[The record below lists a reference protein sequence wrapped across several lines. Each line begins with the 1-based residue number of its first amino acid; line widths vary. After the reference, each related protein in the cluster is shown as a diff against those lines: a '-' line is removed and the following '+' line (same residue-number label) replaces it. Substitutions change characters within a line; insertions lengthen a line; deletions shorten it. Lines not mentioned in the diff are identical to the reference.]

1 MVLVMFFS
9 GRVLAEE
16 AAVATGDKATPSAF
30 AVEEEKL
37 ASAPKESFEFQ
48 AEVNRLMDI
57 IINSL
62 CKLTFMQASM
72 HVPHIFPVF
81 PSN

>member
-1 MVLVMFFS
+1 MLFS
-9 GRVLAEE
+9 GMVFAED
-16 AAVATGDKATPSAF
+16 AAAATTDDKATPSAF

-62 CKLTFMQASM
+62 CK
-72 HVPHIFPVF
+72 
-81 PSN
+81 